1 MIDELYDPRK
11 KHAVLWREVNKNT
24 IFEEE
29 IKMNVMV
36 KHVIEIAG
44 GLLVGG
50 LMSDAVNAVGKKS
63 KKVVENFKAKKKGAK

>member
-1 MIDELYDPRK
+1 
-11 KHAVLWREVNKNT
+11 
-24 IFEEE
+24 
-29 IKMNVMV
+29 MNVMV

-50 LMSDAVNAVGKKS
+50 LMSDAVNAAGKKS